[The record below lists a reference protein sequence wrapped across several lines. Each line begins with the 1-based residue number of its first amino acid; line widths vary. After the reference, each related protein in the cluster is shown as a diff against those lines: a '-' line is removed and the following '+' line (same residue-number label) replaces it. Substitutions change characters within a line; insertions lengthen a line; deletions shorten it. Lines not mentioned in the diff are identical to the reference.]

1 MYGGYGYYGY
11 GLDPTIFLVLIGAV
25 LSMWASARVNSTFNK
40 YSKVRSMTGMTGA
53 ETARRLLN
61 SQGIYD
67 VKVQS
72 VSGNLT
78 DHYDP
83 RSKTVNLSESVYNST
98 SVSAIGVAAHECGHA
113 MQDDQSYVPLRM
125 RAAFV
130 PVVNFGSQLSW
141 PLILLGLFLGGTGST
156 LCQVG
161 IWMFVLVVLFQ
172 LITLPVEF
180 NASRRAVTLL
190 DQTGILQG
198 QEVGYTRKVL
208 GAAALTYVAAAASS
222 ILQLLRL
229 VILFG
234 GRRDRD

>member
-1 MYGGYGYYGY
+1 MFGGYYGY
-11 GLDPTIFLVLIGAV
+11 GLFDPTMILVLIGAV
-25 LSMWASARVNSTFNK
+25 LSMWASAKVQGTFSK
-40 YSKVRSMTGMTGA
+40 YSSVRSRTGMTGA
-53 ETARRLLN
+53 DAARRLLN

-67 VKVQS
+67 VSIEGVA
-72 VSGNLT
+72 GNLT

-83 RSKTVNLSESVYNST
+83 RSKTLRLSESVYQSS

-113 MQDDQSYVPLRM
+113 IQDHVGYVPLRM

-130 PVVNFGSQLSW
+130 PVVNFGSHLSW
-141 PLILLGLFLGGTGST
+141 PLILIGVIIGGIGSPI
-156 LCQVG
+156 VNIG

-172 LITLPVEF
+172 LITLPVEL
-180 NASRRAVTLL
+180 NASRRAVVLL
-190 DQTGILQG
+190 DENGILQG
-198 QEVGYTRKVL
+198 EEVSQTRKVL